1 MDKKRWGGLAVAGA
15 FLLSKGKVVLALLKF
30 SKFGGTLISFGIS
43 LLFYAQ
49 IFGVWF
55 GVGLLYL
62 LFIHEMGHL
71 AAAKLLGFKT
81 GPAIFV
87 PFMGAVIG
95 IKDTFRTPKQEAI
108 LAYGGPLA
116 GLLSLIPLLIGYAV
130 TGNDF
135 WLVIFHLG
143 ALLNLFNLLPVSP
156 LDGGRILAGLPI
168 VVWIAGLAALIAYG
182 LTHFSIILL
191 LIAFLGGSA
200 VWKRYRFAK
209 QYEDNQSVL
218 MLYRA
223 ARNRVLQAKAEQEQQ
238 PIAEPAE
245 SDQLDSGETTVSATS
260 SYDPIAWTLRHDLQ
274 SLRSASPEEA
284 KPAADE
290 LLRYQYDSANDYDA
304 LLRRLDQRIEPL
316 LEAEKSVEYHQM
328 PKKQQAITL
337 VAYLALGAILF
348 LAFEYSKGYLPLPS

>member
-15 FLLSKGKVVLALLKF
+15 FLLSKGKVLLALLKF

-71 AAAKLLGFKT
+71 AAAKRLGFKT
-81 GPAIFV
+81 GPAIFI

-116 GLLSLIPLLIGYAV
+116 GLLSLIPLLIGYAL
-130 TGNDF
+130 TGNEF

-168 VVWIAGLAALIAYG
+168 VVWVAGLAALIAYG
-182 LTHFSIILL
+182 ITHFSIILL

-209 QYEDNQSVL
+209 QYEDNKSVL

-223 ARNRVLQAKAEQEQQ
+223 ARSRVLQAKVEQEQLAATETA
-238 PIAEPAE
+238 AEPTIDE
-245 SDQLDSGETTVSATS
+245 IDDTPS
-260 SYDPIAWTLRHDLQ
+260 STYDPIAWSLRHDLQ
-274 SLRSASPEEA
+274 DLRSASPEEA
-284 KPAADE
+284 KSAADD

-316 LEAEKSVEYHQM
+316 IEAEKSVEYHQM
-328 PKKQQAITL
+328 PKKQQTITL

-348 LAFEYSKGYLPLPS
+348 IAFEYSKGYLPTPS

>member
-1 MDKKRWGGLAVAGA
+1 MAKKRWGGLAVAGA
-15 FLLSKGKVVLALLKF
+15 FLLSKGKVILALLKF

-71 AAAKLLGFKT
+71 LAAKRLGFKT

-116 GLLSLIPLLIGYAV
+116 GLLSLIPLAIGYAV

-168 VVWIAGLAALIAYG
+168 IVWVAGLAALIAYG
-182 LTHFSIILL
+182 ITNFSLILL
-191 LIAFLGGSA
+191 LIAFFGGSA
-200 VWKRYRFAK
+200 VWKRYKFAK
-209 QYEDNQSVL
+209 QYEENRSTL

-223 ARNRVLQAKAEQEQQ
+223 ARERVLRAKAEQERAN
-238 PIAEPAE
+238 AEAALAPEVENEDEQTVE
-245 SDQLDSGETTVSATS
+245 ST
-260 SYDPIAWTLRHDLQ
+260 YDPIAWSLRLDLQ
-274 SLRSASPEEA
+274 DLRQASPEEA
-284 KPAADE
+284 RQEADD
-290 LLRYQYDSANDYDA
+290 LLRYQYDAANDYDA
-304 LLRRLDQRIEPL
+304 LLRRIDQRIEPL
-316 LEAEKSVEYHQM
+316 RLAEESVQYHQM
-328 PKKQQAITL
+328 PKKQQTITL
-337 VAYLALGAILF
+337 LAYLALGAILF
-348 LAFEYSKGYLPLPS
+348 VAFEYSKGYLPTPS

>member
-15 FLLSKGKVVLALLKF
+15 FLLSKGKVLLALLKF

-71 AAAKLLGFKT
+71 AAAKRLGFKT

-116 GLLSLIPLLIGYAV
+116 GLFSLIPLLIGYAV
-130 TGNDF
+130 TGNEF

-168 VVWIAGLAALIAYG
+168 VVWVAGLAALIAYG
-182 LTHFSIILL
+182 VTHFSIILL

-200 VWKRYRFAK
+200 VWKRYQFAK
-209 QYEDNQSVL
+209 QYENSKSVL

-223 ARNRVLQAKAEQEQQ
+223 ARNRVLQAKVEQEQL
-238 PIAEPAE
+238 AATETVMEPDVE
-245 SDQLDSGETTVSATS
+245 ETDDTPVST
-260 SYDPIAWTLRHDLQ
+260 YDPIAWSLRHDLQ
-274 SLRSASPEEA
+274 DLRSASPEEA
-284 KPAADE
+284 KSAADD

-328 PKKQQAITL
+328 PKKQQTITL
-337 VAYLALGAILF
+337 FAYLALGAILF
-348 LAFEYSKGYLPLPS
+348 IAFEYSKGYLPTPS

>member
-15 FLLSKGKVVLALLKF
+15 FLLSKGKVLLALLKF

-71 AAAKLLGFKT
+71 AAAKRLGFKT

-116 GLLSLIPLLIGYAV
+116 GLFSLIPLLIGYAV

-168 VVWIAGLAALIAYG
+168 VVWVAGLAALIAYG
-182 LTHFSIILL
+182 ITHFSIILL

-209 QYEDNQSVL
+209 QYEDNKSVL
-218 MLYRA
+218 MFYRA
-223 ARNRVLQAKAEQEQQ
+223 ARSRVLQAKLEQEQLAATETV
-238 PIAEPAE
+238 PSI
-245 SDQLDSGETTVSATS
+245 SDEAVEADDTPVAT
-260 SYDPIAWTLRHDLQ
+260 YDPIAWSLRQDLQ
-274 SLRSASPEEA
+274 DLRSASPEDA
-284 KPAADE
+284 KKDADDM
-290 LLRYQYDSANDYDA
+290 LRYQYDSANDYDA

-316 LEAEKSVEYHQM
+316 IEAEKSVEYHQM
-328 PKKQQAITL
+328 PKKQQTITL
-337 VAYLALGAILF
+337 FAYLALGAILF
-348 LAFEYSKGYLPLPS
+348 IAFEYSKGYLPTPS

>member
-1 MDKKRWGGLAVAGA
+1 MAKKRWGGLAVAGA
-15 FLLSKGKVVLALLKF
+15 FLLTKGKVILALLKF
-30 SKFGGTLISFGIS
+30 SKFGGTLISFGVS

-49 IFGVWF
+49 VFGVWF

-71 AAAKLLGFKT
+71 LAAKRLGFKT

-116 GLLSLIPLLIGYAV
+116 GLVSLIPLAIGYTV

-168 VVWIAGLAALIAYG
+168 IVWVAGLAALIAYG
-182 LTHFSIILL
+182 ITNFSLILL
-191 LIAFLGGSA
+191 LIAFFGGSA
-200 VWKRYRFAK
+200 VWKRYKFAK
-209 QYEDNQSVL
+209 QYEENRSTL

-223 ARNRVLQAKAEQEQQ
+223 ARERVLRAKAEQERVN
-238 PIAEPAE
+238 AEVALAPEVEEEQTVE
-245 SDQLDSGETTVSATS
+245 ST
-260 SYDPIAWTLRHDLQ
+260 YDPIAWSLRLDLQ
-274 SLRSASPEEA
+274 DLRQASPEEA
-284 KPAADE
+284 RQEADD
-290 LLRYQYDSANDYDA
+290 LLRYQYDAANDYDA
-304 LLRRLDQRIEPL
+304 LLRRIDQRIEPL
-316 LEAEKSVEYHQM
+316 RLAEESVQYHQM
-328 PKKQQAITL
+328 PKKQQTITL
-337 VAYLALGAILF
+337 LAYLALGAILF
-348 LAFEYSKGYLPLPS
+348 IAFEYSKGYLPTPS

>member
-15 FLLSKGKVVLALLKF
+15 FLLSKGKVLLALLKF

-71 AAAKLLGFKT
+71 AAAKRLGFKT

-116 GLLSLIPLLIGYAV
+116 GLLSLIPLLIGYAL
-130 TGNDF
+130 TGNEF

-168 VVWIAGLAALIAYG
+168 VVWVAGLAALIAYG
-182 LTHFSIILL
+182 ITHFSIILL

-209 QYEDNQSVL
+209 QYEDNKSVL

-223 ARNRVLQAKAEQEQQ
+223 ARSRVLQAKVEQEQLAATETA
-238 PIAEPAE
+238 AEPTIDE
-245 SDQLDSGETTVSATS
+245 IDDTPS
-260 SYDPIAWTLRHDLQ
+260 STYDPIAWSLRHDLQ
-274 SLRSASPEEA
+274 DLRSASPEEA
-284 KPAADE
+284 KSAADD

-316 LEAEKSVEYHQM
+316 IEAEKSVEYHQM
-328 PKKQQAITL
+328 PKKQQTITL

-348 LAFEYSKGYLPLPS
+348 IAFEYSKGYLPTPS

>member
-1 MDKKRWGGLAVAGA
+1 MAKKRWGGLAVAGA
-15 FLLSKGKVVLALLKF
+15 FLLSKGKVLLALLKF

-71 AAAKLLGFKT
+71 AAAKRLGFKT

-108 LAYGGPLA
+108 LAYGGPFA

-168 VVWIAGLAALIAYG
+168 VVWVAGLAALIAYG
-182 LTHFSIILL
+182 ITHFSIILL

-200 VWKRYRFAK
+200 VWKRYQFAK
-209 QYEDNQSVL
+209 QYENNKSVL

-223 ARNRVLQAKAEQEQQ
+223 ARSRVLQAKVEQEH
-238 PIAEPAE
+238 ATATETG
-245 SDQLDSGETTVSATS
+245 SDEMIDETDDTTVST
-260 SYDPIAWTLRHDLQ
+260 YDPIAWSLRHDLQ
-274 SLRSASPEEA
+274 DLRSASPEDA
-284 KPAADE
+284 KSAADE

-304 LLRRLDQRIEPL
+304 LIRRLDQRIEPL

-328 PKKQQAITL
+328 PKKQQTITL
-337 VAYLALGAILF
+337 FAYLALGAILF
-348 LAFEYSKGYLPLPS
+348 IAFEYSKGYLPTPS

>member
-15 FLLSKGKVVLALLKF
+15 FLLSKGKVLLALLKF

-55 GVGLLYL
+55 GIGLLYL

-71 AAAKLLGFKT
+71 AAAKRLGFKT
-81 GPAIFV
+81 GPAIFI

-116 GLLSLIPLLIGYAV
+116 GLLSLIPLLIGYAL
-130 TGNDF
+130 TGNEF

-168 VVWIAGLAALIAYG
+168 VVWVAGLAALIAYG
-182 LTHFSIILL
+182 ITHFSIILL

-209 QYEDNQSVL
+209 QYEDNKSVL

-223 ARNRVLQAKAEQEQQ
+223 ARSRVLQAKVEQEQLAATETA
-238 PIAEPAE
+238 AEPTIDE
-245 SDQLDSGETTVSATS
+245 IDDTPS
-260 SYDPIAWTLRHDLQ
+260 STYDPIAWSLRHDLQ
-274 SLRSASPEEA
+274 DLRSASPEEA
-284 KPAADE
+284 KSAADD

-316 LEAEKSVEYHQM
+316 IEAEKSVEYHQM
-328 PKKQQAITL
+328 PKKQQTITL

-348 LAFEYSKGYLPLPS
+348 IAFEYSKGYLPTPS

>member
-15 FLLSKGKVVLALLKF
+15 FLLSKGKVLLALLKF
-30 SKFGGTLISFGIS
+30 SKCGGTLISFGIS

-71 AAAKLLGFKT
+71 AAAKRLGFKT
-81 GPAIFV
+81 GPAIFI

-116 GLLSLIPLLIGYAV
+116 GLLSLIPLLIGYAL
-130 TGNDF
+130 TGNEF

-168 VVWIAGLAALIAYG
+168 VVWVAGLAALIAYG
-182 LTHFSIILL
+182 ITHFSIILL

-209 QYEDNQSVL
+209 QYEDNKSVL

-223 ARNRVLQAKAEQEQQ
+223 ARSRVLQAKVEQEQLAATETA
-238 PIAEPAE
+238 AEPTIDE
-245 SDQLDSGETTVSATS
+245 IDDTPS
-260 SYDPIAWTLRHDLQ
+260 STYDPIAWSLRHDLQ
-274 SLRSASPEEA
+274 DLRSASPEEA
-284 KPAADE
+284 KSAADD

-316 LEAEKSVEYHQM
+316 IEAEKSVEYHQM
-328 PKKQQAITL
+328 PKKQQTITL

-348 LAFEYSKGYLPLPS
+348 IAFEYSKGYLPTPS